1 MFILSHI
8 VATIITSIITFSLYY
23 FIHRHINRKKIQLI
37 ETVGATK
44 IDSLKTLEDVEDES
58 RKYLH
63 FLLNYYN
70 ATNVELY
77 YLHYVYN
84 KDKKNNMFKFSIIAN
99 AGNILT
105 SEQLKSKKNIK
116 LDLIHN
122 IFENTLTHKNYP
134 CTKNIF
140 NTDTNMYSNIFKNS
154 DKLV

>member
-1 MFILSHI
+1 M
-8 VATIITSIITFSLYY
+8 
-23 FIHRHINRKKIQLI
+23 I

-84 KDKKNNMFKFSIIAN
+84 KDKKNVVVDNVVKPTMYVNNTTTQPNDLYDLYDIVEIILEPIIIHKIKYLYN
-99 AGNILT
+99 PTNNKVYS
-105 SEQLKSKKNIK
+105 SEYKYLGRYNSKEEV
-116 LDLIHN
+116 L
-122 IFENTLTHKNYP
+122 
-134 CTKNIF
+134 C
-140 NTDTNMYSNIFKNS
+140 S
-154 DKLV
+154 DFPDSDSEPF